1 MEENM
6 TVNKSSWKDK
16 FRNKSF
22 RDYFPI
28 IFLVVMCIVFG
39 MMNKRFFS
47 WNNFTVILVQ
57 VVTLLVSGMGA
68 TFVIMTGS
76 IDLSVGSVLAFSA
89 VVTALTVPRFGVF
102 AFVFAILA
110 GALCGLVNGIVF
122 AIGRVPSFIATMG
135 SLTALRGVVLILT
148 QGVPIQINDE
158 KFLTVF
164 SGRSFL
170 GIPNTA
176 IFMVIIVIV
185 SYIILEKTPFGKEA
199 RAIGG
204 GERVA
209 ELAGIKV
216 VKTKVLVYMW
226 AGTMFGIA
234 GLLQSARVLAATA
247 TLGEGFEL
255 DVIAAVVVGGTPLSG
270 GVGGIGGTILGAF
283 IIQILSNGMNMMGL
297 SPYLQSIVKGC
308 VLVLAVFISIDRTK
322 KAETK

>member
-6 TVNKSSWKDK
+6 AVNNNGWKDK
-16 FRNKSF
+16 LRNKSF

-102 AFVFAILA
+102 AFIFAILA
-110 GALCGLVNGIVF
+110 GALCGLINGVVF

-164 SGRSFL
+164 SGRSF
-170 GIPNTA
+170 
-176 IFMVIIVIV
+176 
-185 SYIILEKTPFGKEA
+185 
-199 RAIGG
+199 
-204 GERVA
+204 
-209 ELAGIKV
+209 
-216 VKTKVLVYMW
+216 
-226 AGTMFGIA
+226 
-234 GLLQSARVLAATA
+234 SAYLIRLF
-247 TLGEGFEL
+247 LWS
-255 DVIAAVVVGGTPLSG
+255 LS
-270 GVGGIGGTILGAF
+270 
-283 IIQILSNGMNMMGL
+283 
-297 SPYLQSIVKGC
+297 
-308 VLVLAVFISIDRTK
+308 
-322 KAETK
+322 

>member
-1 MEENM
+1 MKLNLKERM
-6 TVNKSSWKDK
+6 KGKA
-16 FRNKSF
+16 F

-28 IFLVVMCIVFG
+28 IFLVVMCVVFG
-39 MMNKRFFS
+39 FMNNRFFS

-57 VVTLLVSGMGA
+57 VVTLLVSAMGA

-89 VVTALTVPRFGVF
+89 VVTALTVPRFGIF
-102 AFVFAILA
+102 AFVFAIIA
-110 GALCGLVNGIVF
+110 GGLCGLINGIVF
-122 AIGRVPSFIATMG
+122 AVGRVPSFITTMG
-135 SLTALRGVVLILT
+135 TLTALRGVVLILT
-148 QGVPIQINDE
+148 QGVPIQIKDQ
-158 KFLTVF
+158 KFLKVVA
-164 SGRSFL
+164 GRAFFN
-170 GIPNTA
+170 IPNTA
-176 IFMVIIVIV
+176 FFMVIIVII

-199 RAIGG
+199 RAVGG

-209 ELAGIKV
+209 ALAGIKV
-216 VKTKVLVYMW
+216 VKTKILVYVF
-226 AGTMFGIA
+226 AGVMFGIA

-297 SPYLQSIVKGC
+297 SPYLQSIVKGF
-308 VLVLAVFISIDRTK
+308 VLVLAVFISIDRK
-322 KAETK
+322 KKTETK